1 MTNVLDTLKERGFL
15 QQTTDEVGLRDL
27 LGSESVTCYVG
38 YDPTAESLHVGNLLS
53 LMALAHMEQA
63 GHRPLAIV
71 GDGTA
76 MVGDPSGRSELRQM
90 MTVEQ
95 IDAQAQMIRGQIG
108 RYLDFDGGK
117 SVLLNNADWLRP
129 LNYIE
134 FLRDIGKYFSV
145 NRMLTYET
153 YKRRLETGL
162 SFIELNYQLLQ
173 SYDFMVLNRDYN
185 CKLQM
190 GGDDQWGNIVA
201 GVDLTRR
208 VNQQEVYGVTF
219 PLLTTATGEKMG
231 KTAAG
236 AVWLSA
242 ERLAP
247 YDYYQFWINCDDR
260 DVARFLAL
268 YTFLPMDEVR
278 RLSALEGAEIRQA
291 KEVLAHE
298 ATRLTHGEAE
308 AKQAQEAA
316 RAAFGGGG
324 QDMDAM
330 PTTQVAA
337 QRLEAGIPVLDLFVE
352 TGLASSKKDARR
364 LVEQGGA
371 YVNDERID
379 DPAALISAAGCRDGV
394 LLLRAGKKKYHRV
407 AVA

>member
-1 MTNVLDTLKERGFL
+1 MTNVFDALKERGFL
-15 QQTTDEVGLRDL
+15 QQTTDEEGLRSL
-27 LGSESVTCYVG
+27 LDSESVTCYVG

-53 LMALAHMEQA
+53 IMALAHMEQA

-71 GDGTA
+71 GGGTA

-95 IDAQAQMIRGQIG
+95 IDAQAERIRGQVG
-108 RYLDFDGGK
+108 RYLDLDGGK
-117 SVLLNNADWLRP
+117 SLLLNNADWLRP

-145 NRMLTYET
+145 NRMLTYEA

-208 VNQQEVYGVTF
+208 VNRQEVYGMTV

-236 AVWLSA
+236 AVWLSG
-242 ERLAP
+242 EMVAP

-278 RLSALEGAEIRQA
+278 RLSALEGAGIRQA
-291 KEVLAHE
+291 KEVLAYE
-298 ATRLTHGEAE
+298 ATRLTHGEAD
-308 AKQAQEAA
+308 AKRAQEAA

-324 QDMDAM
+324 RDTDAM

-337 QRLEAGIPVLDLFVE
+337 QRLEAGTPVLELFVE
-352 TGLASSKKDARR
+352 TGLASSKKEARR

-379 DPAALISAAGCRDGV
+379 DHEAVVLAAACRDGV

-407 AVA
+407 VVA